1 MHRTLVLTAATLL
14 AVAGCGGSSDEAPT
28 ARPAH
33 PPEFWSQP
41 AHTEQQRQ
49 EVAQGARQ
57 IDVCALIPRDVLSD
71 LGQVR
76 EVTTDLY
83 SCTAEVDRNGE
94 ADVVKAYWSPTLLA
108 EQIEPT
114 EQIGDVSVRVVP
126 DRETGPAQACGTTTR
141 FPAGAALYFGVTA
154 SDPCALAERLIP
166 GMVDRWRAGP
176 VQGTSPD
183 TVRTV
188 LLGADPC
195 AVRTRLSDTTDSG
208 EPRLTACRF
217 RYRDEVVTVGY
228 EYRIPGY
235 LAQQGTEVRIDGR
248 PVRRSVSL
256 YDNTIPIFT
265 AQVGPELPAGSTA
278 HGPRVPVIEVTAA
291 SDGVAGEVAAQVLA
305 LFPEW

>member
-1 MHRTLVLTAATLL
+1 MHRILALTAAMLL
-14 AVAGCGGSSDEAPT
+14 AAGCGGDSSEEAVSGP
-28 ARPAH
+28 PAH

-41 AHTEQQRQ
+41 AHTEQQKQ
-49 EVAQGARQ
+49 EVARGARQ
-57 IDVCALIPRDVLSD
+57 IDVCALLPRDVLAA
-71 LGQVR
+71 LGEVR

-83 SCTAEVDRNGE
+83 SCTAEVEREGG
-94 ADVVKAYWSPTLLA
+94 AVKAYWSPTLLA
-108 EQIEPT
+108 EVTGAT
-114 EQIGDVSVRVVP
+114 EQIGDVTARVVP
-126 DRETGPAQACGTTTR
+126 DTETGPARACGITSR

-154 SDPCALAERLIP
+154 NDPCALAEQLTP
-166 GMVDRWRAGP
+166 GMLDRWRAGP

-195 AVRTRLSDTTDSG
+195 DVRTRLSGTTDVG

-228 EYRIPGY
+228 EYRIPDY
-235 LAQQGTEVRIDGR
+235 LARLGTEVRIDGR

-265 AQVGPELPAGSTA
+265 AQVGPALPAGSTA
-278 HGPRVPVIEVTAA
+278 HGPRVPVIEVTSA
-291 SDGVAGEVAAQVLA
+291 SDGVAAEVAAQVLA
-305 LFPEW
+305 LFPER

>member
-28 ARPAH
+28 VRPAH
-33 PPEFWSQP
+33 SPEFWSQP

-49 EVAQGARQ
+49 EVANGARQ
-57 IDVCALIPRDVLSD
+57 IDVCALIPRDVLAD

-76 EVTTDLY
+76 TVTTDLY

-108 EQIEPT
+108 EQIDPT

-126 DRETGPAQACGTTTR
+126 DRETGPAQACGTTSR

-166 GMVDRWRAGP
+166 GMLDRWRAGP

-195 AVRTRLSDTTDSG
+195 AVRTRLSGTTDTG
-208 EPRLTACRF
+208 EARLTACRF

-228 EYRIPGY
+228 EYRIPDY

-248 PVRRSVSL
+248 PVRRSVSV

-265 AQVGPELPAGSTA
+265 AQVGPALPPGSTA
-278 HGPRVPVIEVTAA
+278 HGPRVPVVEVTAA
-291 SDGVAGEVAAQVLA
+291 SDEVAAEVAAQVLA
-305 LFPEW
+305 LFPER